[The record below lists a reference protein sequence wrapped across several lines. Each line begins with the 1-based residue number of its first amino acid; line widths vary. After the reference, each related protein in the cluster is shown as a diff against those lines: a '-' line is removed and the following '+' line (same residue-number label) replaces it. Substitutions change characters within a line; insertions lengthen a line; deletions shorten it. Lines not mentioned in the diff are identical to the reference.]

1 MKESIARDLLRN
13 EFAIFFWQETSEPP
27 PARPFHHGLS
37 WTYRLRRCQSEV
49 EVEHS
54 NTTAKEATRHTVF
67 YFALISR
74 NETVNWLD
82 ACSGSTIFGVHHTSI
97 SIMPLASSISWVVY
111 DILPHSHHRR
121 WWFQFQV
128 NLFCWW
134 QKSINQ
140 KRLGGGIGETHNKS
154 RSFFYILYWM
164 VLYCI
169 VSRLA
174 FWKSFFFHSLIV
186 VESFL
191 KFSLITFLL
200 EIHFRF
206 I

>member
-13 EFAIFFWQETSEPP
+13 EFAIFFWQKTSGPP
-27 PARPFHHGLS
+27 LHTLLIILWAEL
-37 WTYRLRRCQSEV
+37 RLRRCQSEV

-54 NTTAKEATRHTVF
+54 NTTTKEATRHTVF

-74 NETVNWLD
+74 NGTVNWLD
-82 ACSGSTIFGVHHTSI
+82 ACSGSTIFGVHRTSI
-97 SIMPLASSISWVVY
+97 SIMPLAASISRVVY

-121 WWFQFQV
+121 CWFQFQV
-128 NLFCWW
+128 NLFCWK
-134 QKSINQ
+134 KSINQ
-140 KRLGGGIGETHNKS
+140 KRLGGGIGEIHNKN
-154 RSFFYILYWM
+154 RSFFYIHCFE
-164 VLYCI
+164 LYCI

-191 KFSLITFLL
+191 NFALITFLL
-200 EIHFRF
+200 ENHFRF